1 MHNCRM
7 SPDWVARGVAA
18 ASVLIA
24 VTSLLWAVLSW
35 RLTGPTLRI
44 HSLAYREVLVLRI
57 FNAGRT
63 AESIEHIVLGG
74 MKGGAGGLDLT
85 ESLSLPLR
93 LEPGE
98 TKRWQLNPKAS
109 PLMERWVTVCAGWSS
124 LWVLTGSMKQRRV
137 EVMPI
142 PEKLPPTVGWR
153 LVPRRTKLAR
163 YAPLMAVIPIS
174 MATTAGGNSVAAWLI
189 AALGV
194 FVAGRAFWVMGAIR
208 SFRRRRVERWALAL
222 GWLLSVI
229 ERARASSRPVGTQ
242 MPHADIAALTAF
254 LLVAVV
260 LAIPGAAPQTAEAW
274 KQAQDR
280 AKRLGARMRDRV
292 SKRVS
297 ET

>member
-1 MHNCRM
+1 MHNRRM
-7 SPDWVARGVAA
+7 SADWVARGVAA

-24 VTSLLWAVLSW
+24 LTSLLWAVLSW

-44 HSLAYREVLVLRI
+44 HSLAYREVLLLRI

-63 AESIEHIVLGG
+63 PESIEHIVLGG

-85 ESLSLPLR
+85 NSLSLPLR

-109 PLMERWVTVCAGWSS
+109 PLMERWATVGAGWSS

-142 PEKLPPTVGWR
+142 AEKLPPTVGWR
-153 LVPRRTKLAR
+153 LVPRRAKFAR

-174 MATTAGGNSVAAWLI
+174 IATTAGGNSVATWLI
-189 AALGV
+189 AVLGV
-194 FVAGRAFWVMGAIR
+194 FVAGRAFWVMGANR
-208 SFRRRRVERWALAL
+208 FFWRRRVERWALAF

-229 ERARASSRPVGTQ
+229 ELARASSRPVGTEV
-242 MPHADIAALTAF
+242 PHVDIAAI
-254 LLVAVV
+254 AVFILAAV
-260 LAIPGAAPQTAEAW
+260 LLAIPGAAP
-274 KQAQDR
+274 
-280 AKRLGARMRDRV
+280 
-292 SKRVS
+292 RVS
-297 ET
+297 EVSKQAHERARFLADRMRAACQSG